1 MDEKKSRDTIREA
14 LGSAVRTV
22 DEKEAG
28 VATLYKGCTHEA
40 IHMHHCD
47 TGTSTPNN
55 ILRANKSCKWDVAWY
70 MGGKWGAE
78 LIN

>member
-40 IHMHHCD
+40 IHTYHCD
-47 TGTSTPNN
+47 TG
-55 ILRANKSCKWDVAWY
+55 A
-70 MGGKWGAE
+70 
-78 LIN
+78 